1 MERDPYLRPSART
14 GGSRLGDSTSSLRD
28 TGCRADTD
36 QAPRGGRAR
45 HPVGSPQTSLLE
57 NSPDFATGGSSE
69 FSISAVLGIGRSKFS
84 TPYFFAHRLQVFFF
98 FLEWTC
104 VVFIYFILTS
114 KVKCNILLG
123 SGVQRDDLFLYACKM
138 ITTVFC

>member
-45 HPVGSPQTSLLE
+45 HPGGSPQTSLLE

-69 FSISAVLGIGRSKFS
+69 FSISAVRGSRDLNSPLHTSLPI
-84 TPYFFAHRLQVFFF
+84 VCNFFF
-98 FLEWTC
+98 FFGMDLL
-104 VVFIYFILTS
+104 VFYLFFIDINS
-114 KVKCNILLG
+114 E
-123 SGVQRDDLFLYACKM
+123 M
-138 ITTVFC
+138 